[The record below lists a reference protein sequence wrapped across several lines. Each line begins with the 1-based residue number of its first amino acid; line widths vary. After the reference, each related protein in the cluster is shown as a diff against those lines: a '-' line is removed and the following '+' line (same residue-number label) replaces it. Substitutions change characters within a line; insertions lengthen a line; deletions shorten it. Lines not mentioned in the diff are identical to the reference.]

1 MSCVGSY
8 QRALLPVDG
17 PRAGRA
23 VAHCRVEH
31 GADRP
36 DHLPRRHPDL
46 DEVAY
51 QSQANALSD
60 GHMRLSAA
68 THDPFF
74 RPFLSGLRDD
84 HVVFKYQ
91 PVWRR

>member
-1 MSCVGSY
+1 MVL
-8 QRALLPVDG
+8 ALVALSLIAALSTVLTALIIFPDG
-17 PRAGRA
+17 T
-23 VAHCRVEH
+23 
-31 GADRP
+31 
-36 DHLPRRHPDL
+36 PDL

-74 RPFLSGLRDD
+74 RPFLRASATTTSCSSTSRCG
-84 HVVFKYQ
+84 
-91 PVWRR
+91 RR